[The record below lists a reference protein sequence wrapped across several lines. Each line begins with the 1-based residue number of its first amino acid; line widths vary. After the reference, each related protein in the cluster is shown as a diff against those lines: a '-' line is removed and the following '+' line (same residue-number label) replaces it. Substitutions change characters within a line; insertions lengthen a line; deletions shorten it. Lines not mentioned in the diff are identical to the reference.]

1 MAVAKRQGREKPWK
15 IEQRKVWGLEWGPQV
30 EQTAFLA
37 SPIYIGQAQGEE
49 KTYKKRRQRTRGLSL
64 CLPHTLVLS
73 LSLFS
78 SHLLGRHAL
87 MPQDVFS
94 FYFLNKIDLSKN
106 YNTDCLRAVMRF
118 NVCRFKSLLWRDRTE
133 EITLPWQGDGDTC
146 SGRRC
151 WGPAPYT
158 YWPSGGILIVQ
169 HSPEFLFPRLILQ
182 FPSSSLR
189 YQVSFR

>member
-1 MAVAKRQGREKPWK
+1 MEEAKRQGREKSAK
-15 IEQRKVWGLEWGPQV
+15 IEQRKVQGLEWGPQV

-37 SPIYIGQAQGEE
+37 SPIYIEQTQGEE
-49 KTYKKRRQRTRGLSL
+49 KTYKKRSRRAGGLSVSHA
-64 CLPHTLVLS
+64 CSFFLS
-73 LSLFS
+73 LSSL
-78 SHLLGRHAL
+78 HLLGRHAL
-87 MPQDVFS
+87 TPQGCIFLC
-94 FYFLNKIDLSKN
+94 FLNKTDLSKN